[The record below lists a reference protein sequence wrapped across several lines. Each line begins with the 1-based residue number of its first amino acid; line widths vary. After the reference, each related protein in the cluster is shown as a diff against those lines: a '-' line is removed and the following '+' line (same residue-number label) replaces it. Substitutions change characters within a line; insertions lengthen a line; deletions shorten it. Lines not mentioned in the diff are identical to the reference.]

1 MSGMACLV
9 SIINEEL
16 AQGLNQINIDA
27 RVCNLRSLREQTK
40 SHIFVC
46 AIGGLDRN
54 IIDKIIKDPHPFGS
68 IESQAKLE
76 FEALRNLYSINIG
89 DDFHLCP
96 KVYPIMTDRGAVVM
110 EHIEGPTLTEYLLD
124 IKVPVRQK
132 ILTLEKAGKWI
143 TPVHDHF
150 SSGKDFVPHEKI
162 MNNIRIA
169 IGHKKSDHNKEKAFR
184 ILDDCQKL
192 LDSISIS
199 ITRLH
204 GDFKTD
210 NLIVS
215 GNNLV
220 GIDTRLAH
228 TGISFRD
235 IAYFINQL
243 DLLFYQPKGLCLR
256 WFLRSQCH
264 TAFLKGVREIWLP
277 EQNFALLWMRLAL
290 ILMLWASLNST
301 LLSETRRHYLDFV
314 YRHLTKQLS
323 ERLTRCLSIQ
333 NFGSA
338 NRP

>member
-1 MSGMACLV
+1 MSGMVCLV
-9 SIINEEL
+9 SVINEEL

-27 RVCNLRSLREQTK
+27 RVCNIRSLREQTK

-54 IIDKIIKDPHPFGS
+54 LIVKIIKDPHPFNS

-76 FEALRNLYSINIG
+76 FEALKNLYSINIG

-96 KVYPIMTDRGAVVM
+96 KVYPIMIDRGAVVM
-110 EHIEGPTLTEYLLD
+110 EYIEGPSLTEYLLD
-124 IKVPVRQK
+124 FKMTVRQK

-143 TPVHDHF
+143 TTVHDHF
-150 SSGKDFVPHEKI
+150 SSSEGVIPHEKI
-162 MNNIRIA
+162 MNDIRIV
-169 IGHKKSDHNKEKAFR
+169 IGHKKSDHNKEKAFG
-184 ILDDCQKL
+184 ILNDCQKL
-192 LDSISIS
+192 LDSISIN

-256 WFLRSQCH
+256 WFLGSRCH
-264 TAFLKGVREIWLP
+264 TAFLKGVRDIWLP
-277 EQNFALLWMRLAL
+277 EQYFALLWMRLAS
-290 ILMLWASLNST
+290 ILMVWADLNST
-301 LLSETRRHYLDFV
+301 LRKGPRQHYLNVV
-314 YRHLTKQLS
+314 YKHLTNQLS
-323 ERLTRCLSIQ
+323 RQLMRCL
-333 NFGSA
+333 
-338 NRP
+338 

>member
-9 SIINEEL
+9 SMINEEL

-27 RVCNLRSLREQTK
+27 RVSNIRSLREQTK

-46 AIGGLDRN
+46 AISGLDRN
-54 IIDKIIKDPHPFGS
+54 LIVKIIKDPHPFGS

-76 FEALRNLYSINIG
+76 FDALRKLYSINIG

-96 KVYPIMTDRGAVVM
+96 KVYPIMIDRGAVVM
-110 EHIEGPTLTEYLLD
+110 EYIEGPALTQYLLD

-143 TPVHDHF
+143 TTVHDHF
-150 SSGKDFVPHEKI
+150 SSGKGVVPHEKI

-169 IGHKKSDHNKEKAFR
+169 IGHKEPDGNKEKAFR
-184 ILDDCQKL
+184 ILDGCQKL
-192 LDSISIS
+192 LDNISID

-228 TGISFRD
+228 TAISFRD

-256 WFLRSQCH
+256 WFLRSQFH
-264 TAFLKGVREIWLP
+264 TAFLKGVRGIWLP
-277 EQNFALLWMRLAL
+277 EQYFALLWMRLAA
-290 ILMLWASLNST
+290 ILMVWANSNST
-301 LLSETRRHYLDFV
+301 LRKNPRRHYLDFV

-323 ERLTRCLSIQ
+323 RQLMRCLSIQ
-333 NFGSA
+333 NLGSA
-338 NRP
+338 N

>member
-9 SIINEEL
+9 SMIKEEL
-16 AQGLNQINIDA
+16 AQGFNQINIDA
-27 RVCNLRSLREQTK
+27 RVCNIRRLKEQTQ

-46 AIGGLDRN
+46 AIDELDRN
-54 IIDKIIKDPHPFGS
+54 LIVKIIKESHSSDN
-68 IESQAKLE
+68 IESRAKLE
-76 FEALRNLYSINIG
+76 FEALNKLYSINIG

-96 KVYPIMTDRGAVVM
+96 KVYPIMIDRGAVVM
-110 EHIEGPTLTEYLLD
+110 EYIEGPSLTEYLLD

-132 ILTLEKAGKWI
+132 ILILEKAGKWI
-143 TPVHDHF
+143 TTVHDHF
-150 SSGKDFVPHEKI
+150 SSSEGVIPHEKI
-162 MNNIRIA
+162 MNNIRIV
-169 IGHKKSDHNKEKAFR
+169 IGHKKPDHKREKAFR
-184 ILDDCQKL
+184 ILDDCQKS
-192 LDSISIS
+192 LDNISID

-228 TGISFRD
+228 TGISIRD
-235 IAYFINQL
+235 IAYFNNQL

-256 WFLRSQCH
+256 WFLRSRCH
-264 TAFLKGVREIWLP
+264 TAFLKGVRDIWPP
-277 EQNFALLWMRLAL
+277 EQYFALLWMRLAA
-290 ILMLWASLNST
+290 ILMVWANLNST
-301 LLSETRRHYLDFV
+301 LRNSPRRHYLGFV
-314 YRHLTKQLS
+314 YRHLTNQLS
-323 ERLTRCLSIQ
+323 RLLMRSLSIQ

>member
-1 MSGMACLV
+1 MACLV
-9 SIINEEL
+9 SMINEEL
-16 AQGLNQINIDA
+16 AQGFNQINIDA
-27 RVCNLRSLREQTK
+27 RVCNIRSLREQTK
-40 SHIFVC
+40 THIFVC
-46 AIGGLDRN
+46 AIDGLDRN
-54 IIDKIIKDPHPFGS
+54 LIVKIIKESHSFDS

-76 FEALRNLYSINIG
+76 FDALKKLYSINTG

-96 KVYPIMTDRGAVVM
+96 KVYPIMIDRGAVVM
-110 EHIEGPTLTEYLLD
+110 EYIEGPVLTEYLLD

-143 TPVHDHF
+143 TTVHDHF
-150 SSGKDFVPHEKI
+150 SSSKGVIPHEKI

-169 IGHKKSDHNKEKAFR
+169 MGHKKSDHSKEKAFR
-184 ILDDCQKL
+184 ILDDCQKS
-192 LDSISIS
+192 LDNISIY
-199 ITRLH
+199 ITCLH

-256 WFLRSQCH
+256 WFLRSRCH
-264 TAFLKGVREIWLP
+264 TAFFKGVRDIWLP
-277 EQNFALLWMRLAL
+277 EQYFALLWLRLAL
-290 ILMLWASLNST
+290 ILMVWVNLNST
-301 LLSETRRHYLDFV
+301 ARNEPRRHSLHFV
-314 YRHLTKQLS
+314 YRHLTNQLS
-323 ERLTRCLSIQ
+323 RQLMRCSSIQ
-333 NFGSA
+333 NLGSA